1 MPWGNEM
8 SRILNLSLLAL
19 AAALS
24 SPAQAGLVPEQ
35 AIKDAEAGYFHRA
48 LAQIQPLVTAH
59 PQDAELQYRYGQALT
74 GIGKADDAITALKAA
89 IELDPKSGV
98 YHRALG
104 EAYGLKA
111 QQGLADGSAGM
122 FSMMGLMKSA
132 RGEFELGGQLA
143 PEDVQSHVDLA
154 MYYIMV
160 PGIMGGS
167 YSKAHDEE
175 TLIDK
180 LDAVQGL
187 QVRAS
192 EAGNKDKLD
201 DGVKLL
207 QQAIEKD
214 PTSGSRIALG
224 LFYAGG
230 KRYDEAFQAF
240 RDAQAKDPKA
250 YMAWYQIGK
259 TAGLAKS
266 NYDEGIASLKQ
277 YLVFTDLPDTLPS
290 QAWAHFRLGNIYE
303 AQGHADLAKAEYL
316 SAGEQNVNHDPDL
329 AARLKD
335 AQGRIK

>member
-1 MPWGNEM
+1 
-8 SRILNLSLLAL
+8 
-19 AAALS
+19 
-24 SPAQAGLVPEQ
+24 
-35 AIKDAEAGYFHRA
+35 
-48 LAQIQPLVTAH
+48 LVTAH

-74 GIGKADDAITALKAA
+74 GIGRADDAVAALKAA
-89 IELDPKSGV
+89 VALDPKNGV

-111 QQGLADGSAGM
+111 QQGMADGSEGM
-122 FSMMGLMKSA
+122 FGMVGLMKSA
-132 RGEFELGGQLA
+132 RGEFELGEQLA

-154 MYYIMV
+154 TYYIVV
-160 PGIMGGS
+160 PGLMGGS

-175 TLIDK
+175 ALIDK

-187 QVRAS
+187 QVRAT
-192 EAGNKDKLD
+192 EAGNKDKMD

-230 KRYDEAFQAF
+230 KRYDDAFKTF
-240 RDAQAKDPKA
+240 RDTAAKDPKA

-259 TAGLAKS
+259 TAGLANA
-266 NYDEGIASLKQ
+266 NYDEGIASLRQ
-277 YLVFTDLPDTLPS
+277 YLSFTDLPDTLPS

-303 AQGHADLAKAEYL
+303 AQGHKDDARAEYVL
-316 SAGEQNVNHDPDL
+316 AASLNERADPDL
-329 AARLKD
+329 ASKLKD
-335 AQGRIK
+335 AQGRVK